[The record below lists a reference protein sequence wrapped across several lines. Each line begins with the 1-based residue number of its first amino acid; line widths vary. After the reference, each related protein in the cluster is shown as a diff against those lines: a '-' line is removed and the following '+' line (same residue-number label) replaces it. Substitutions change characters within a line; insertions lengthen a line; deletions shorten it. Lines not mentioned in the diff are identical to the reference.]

1 MGVKILV
8 LNFGGTSSKCSIY
21 DGDVCVEDYEIKY
34 SKEEEGLNSDGKT
47 QVALKKD
54 QILNWLKE
62 RGQSIS
68 DFDALAIRGGGAFNG
83 AAGGT
88 FLVDEKLHTHLMS
101 QYTPDKPPMH
111 AARITIAVADEL
123 QKEAGKTLPMY
134 STDPCSVNQM
144 PMYARVSGCPG
155 LVKRTSFHAL
165 NQRAVA
171 RLAAEDIGKTYETAN
186 IIVAHCGGGVSIGA
200 HEKGRVIEVNDST
213 GDGDGPMSS
222 NRAGTVPTGQLV
234 HLCFSGKMNEQ
245 DILNL
250 LKKNSGLKGYLGT
263 ADLRDVEKR
272 IDEGD
277 EEAKLVFDAMAYQI
291 STQIGICYAALKCEC
306 DLIAVTAGMSKSKR
320 LVKAIE
326 ERVGR
331 MAPVRVYSGD
341 YENKALAL
349 GAYRVITGKEKAS
362 VYTGEEG
369 YMQPVTPWKN

>member
-21 DGDVCVEDYEIKY
+21 NDDVCVEDYEIKY
-34 SKEEEGLNSDGKT
+34 SKEEEDLNTDGKS
-47 QVALKKD
+47 QVALKKR
-54 QILNWLKE
+54 QILSWLKE
-62 RGQSIS
+62 KGILIS
-68 DFDALAIRGGGAFNG
+68 DFDVFAIRGGGAFNG

-88 FLVDEKLHTHLMS
+88 YLVDEKLHAHLMS
-101 QYTPDKPPMH
+101 QYTPDQIPAH

-123 QKEAGKTLPMY
+123 QKEAGKTIPMY

-144 PMYARVSGCPG
+144 PLYARVSGCPG

-171 RLAAEDIGKTYETAN
+171 RLAAEDLGKTYETAN

-222 NRAGTVPTGQLV
+222 NRAGTIPTGQLV
-234 HLCFSGKMNEQ
+234 HLCYSGKKTELEV
-245 DILNL
+245 LNL
-250 LKKNSGLKGYLGT
+250 LKKGSGLKGYLGT
-263 ADLRDVEKR
+263 ADLREVEKR
-272 IDEGD
+272 IDDGD
-277 EEAKLVFDAMAYQI
+277 EKAKLVFDALVYQI
-291 STQIGICYAALKCEC
+291 CTQIGVCYAALGCNC
-306 DLIAVTAGMSKSKR
+306 DMIAVTAGMSKSKR

-326 ERVGR
+326 DRVGKI
-331 MAPVRVYSGD
+331 APVRVYSGD

-349 GAYRVITGKEKAS
+349 GAYRVFTGKEEAS

-369 YMQPVTPWKN
+369 YMQPVTPW